1 MTRMAGALIALLVP
15 ALLVSTLDAPSSV
28 VLAAVAVAV
37 VAALAIQSYGA
48 TSAACLSEPRASTAD
63 RSPSL
68 LASRVT
74 DPLRH
79 PLRPRAPGLV

>member
-1 MTRMAGALIALLVP
+1 MTRMAGALIALFIP
-15 ALLVSTLDAPSSV
+15 ALLASTLDAPSSV

-37 VAALAIQSYGA
+37 VAALVIQSYA
-48 TSAACLSEPRASTAD
+48 VTAAACLAPPRASASD
-63 RSPSL
+63 RTPSL
-68 LASRVT
+68 LAGRVT

>member
-1 MTRMAGALIALLVP
+1 MSRMAGALIALLVP
-15 ALLVSTLDAPSSV
+15 ALLVPALDSPSAV

-37 VAALAIQSYGA
+37 AAVLVIQSYVA
-48 TSAACLSEPRASTAD
+48 TSAACLPAPRAADAD
-63 RSPSL
+63 RVPSL
-68 LASRVT
+68 LAGRVT